1 MNSQL
6 EKEVAQ
12 YQQWRQRMTEGI
24 EAYKTWLDA
33 HGYADIQQSLRI
45 YDLIESLRNDRM
57 TLAFLAEFSRGK
69 TELINA
75 MLFADFKQRLLPASV
90 GRTTMC
96 PTEIFHDPAEAP
108 YIRLLPIETRGRQ
121 DSISALKRAPVEW
134 MKIGLDLEAPE
145 EVVIAMR
152 HLVETKTVTL
162 DEARG
167 LGLWDD
173 RDPATTTVVVQPGDR
188 IEIPAWRHAMISWP
202 HPLLKSGLVILDTP
216 GLNALG
222 TEPELTLSMI
232 PNAHAVLF
240 LLAMDTG
247 VTKSDLDVWQK
258 YVQSAAKRRIAV
270 LNKIDLMWD
279 ELKRDAEIAEGVS
292 RQIATT
298 AGLLALPRHN
308 VLAVSAQKA
317 LVARVKGD
325 AALLERSGLLA
336 LESLL
341 ASEIIPAKQEILR
354 ATVQREIGGMVD
366 ASRATVKNQL
376 AAMETETVQLTSLSG
391 KSRTLAQAM
400 VVRLESDHAQYQAA
414 TRTFQSTYNTIMG
427 QGAKLLLQLNKAA
440 IAKVLEK
447 DREFIEGAWT
457 TAGLWKSMQGLF
469 DHFNEVSDGILQYA
483 GQIQD
488 WVGQA
493 YGHFHEKFGFAR
505 IEPPQFDLER
515 NATKMAAL
523 RETARAFCHD
533 PMNIMREKHFVIS
546 RFYEELVMQ
555 AGQVFE
561 VTRIEV
567 EQWLKSAFSPLN
579 LQLKDHEQALA
590 KRIENFKKIRDNIG
604 SAEDRLKALAK
615 QRAEVLAQA
624 EILARIREDLKGDN
638 EFSMDSRRT
647 APPP

>member
-1 MNSQL
+1 
-6 EKEVAQ
+6 
-12 YQQWRQRMTEGI
+12 
-24 EAYKTWLDA
+24 
-33 HGYADIQQSLRI
+33 
-45 YDLIESLRNDRM
+45 
-57 TLAFLAEFSRGK
+57 
-69 TELINA
+69 
-75 MLFADFKQRLLPASV
+75 
-90 GRTTMC
+90 
-96 PTEIFHDPAEAP
+96 
-108 YIRLLPIETRGRQ
+108 
-121 DSISALKRAPVEW
+121 
-134 MKIGLDLEAPE
+134 
-145 EVVIAMR
+145 
-152 HLVETKTVTL
+152 
-162 DEARG
+162 
-167 LGLWDD
+167 
-173 RDPATTTVVVQPGDR
+173 
-188 IEIPAWRHAMISWP
+188 
-202 HPLLKSGLVILDTP
+202 
-216 GLNALG
+216 
-222 TEPELTLSMI
+222 
-232 PNAHAVLF
+232 
-240 LLAMDTG
+240 
-247 VTKSDLDVWQK
+247 
-258 YVQSAAKRRIAV
+258 
-270 LNKIDLMWD
+270 
-279 ELKRDAEIAEGVS
+279 
-292 RQIATT
+292 
-298 AGLLALPRHN
+298 

>member
-12 YQQWRQRMTEGI
+12 YQQWRDSMTAGI
-24 EAYKTWLDA
+24 EAYKTWLDT

-96 PTEIFHDPAEAP
+96 PTEIFHDAAEPP

-121 DSISALKRAPVEW
+121 DSIAALKRAPVEW

-173 RDPATTTVVVQPGDR
+173 RDPATTTVVIQPGDR

-279 ELKRDAEIAEGVS
+279 ELKPEAEIAEGVA

-354 ATVQREIGGMVD
+354 VTVQREIGGMVD

-376 AAMETETVQLTSLSG
+376 AAMETETAQLTSLSG

-400 VVRLESDHAQYQAA
+400 VVRLEGDHAQYQAA

-515 NATKMAAL
+515 NAAKMAAL

-615 QRAEVLAQA
+615 QRAEVMAQA